1 MCYTLLSAKTVPRHI
16 YLRVLP
22 PLRDEE
28 LPPERKPPPDIP
40 PDERMVLDDDERTVL
55 GADERIVLDEE
66 ERTAELLERDG
77 VLDERTAEDERD
89 GVAEVLTLE
98 REGCVRVVVLTPL
111 LRVALVREGATVP
124 RWVVVEVRVVV
135 VVVAEVRVALP
146 RVALPR
152 VAVPRTLVLP
162 YVALR
167 DACAALPRVV
177 DDVLA
182 RVAEPLLVVV
192 RVALASRTAVRR
204 LCSKARALLTLRE
217 ALRVANERSGWRCAK
232 SLRRTRSY
240 IL

>member
-1 MCYTLLSAKTVPRHI
+1 MPRHI

-28 LPPERKPPPDIP
+28 LPPEREPPPDIP
-40 PDERMVLDDDERTVL
+40 PDERMVLDDAERTLL

-77 VLDERTAEDERD
+77 V
-89 GVAEVLTLE
+89 AEVLTLE
-98 REGCVRVVVLTPL
+98 REGCVRVVVIV
-111 LRVALVREGATVP
+111 LRVVVVREGVAV
-124 RWVVVEVRVVV
+124 VRVVV
-135 VVVAEVRVALP
+135 VVRVVAVEVREVVVVEVRVALP
-146 RVALPR
+146 RVA
-152 VAVPRTLVLP
+152 VVVVPRTLVLP

-167 DACAALPRVV
+167 DAWAALPRVV
-177 DDVLA
+177 VDDVLT

-217 ALRVANERSGWRCAK
+217 ALRVANERSGWRCA
-232 SLRRTRSY
+232 
-240 IL
+240 

>member
-1 MCYTLLSAKTVPRHI
+1 MPRHI

-28 LPPERKPPPDIP
+28 LPPEREPPPDIP

-77 VLDERTAEDERD
+77 V
-89 GVAEVLTLE
+89 VVVLTLE
-98 REGCVRVVVLTPL
+98 REGCVRVVVIVL
-111 LRVALVREGATVP
+111 
-124 RWVVVEVRVVV
+124 RVVV
-135 VVVAEVRVALP
+135 VREGVAVVRVVAVEVREVVVVEVRVALP
-146 RVALPR
+146 RVA
-152 VAVPRTLVLP
+152 VVVVPRTLVLP

-177 DDVLA
+177 DDVLT

-217 ALRVANERSGWRCAK
+217 ALRVANERSGWRCA
-232 SLRRTRSY
+232 
-240 IL
+240 

>member
-1 MCYTLLSAKTVPRHI
+1 M
-16 YLRVLP
+16 
-22 PLRDEE
+22 
-28 LPPERKPPPDIP
+28 
-40 PDERMVLDDDERTVL
+40 
-55 GADERIVLDEE
+55 VLDEE
-66 ERTAELLERDG
+66 ERTAELLERAG

-89 GVAEVLTLE
+89 GVVEVLTLE
-98 REGCVRVVVLTPL
+98 RDGCVRVVVDTLL

-167 DACAALPRVV
+167 DTCAALPREVEE
-177 DDVLA
+177 VLT
-182 RVAEPLLVVV
+182 RVAEPLVAVV

-204 LCSKARALLTLRE
+204 LCSNERAFVTLRD

-232 SLRRTRSY
+232 SLRRTRSC
-240 IL
+240 IGR

>member
-1 MCYTLLSAKTVPRHI
+1 MPRHI

-28 LPPERKPPPDIP
+28 LPPEREPPPDIP
-40 PDERMVLDDDERTVL
+40 PDERMVLDDDERTLL

-77 VLDERTAEDERD
+77 V
-89 GVAEVLTLE
+89 AEVLTLE
-98 REGCVRVVVLTPL
+98 REGCVRVVVIVL
-111 LRVALVREGATVP
+111 
-124 RWVVVEVRVVV
+124 RVVV
-135 VVVAEVRVALP
+135 VREGVAVVRVVAVEVREVVVVEVRVALP
-146 RVALPR
+146 RAAV
-152 VAVPRTLVLP
+152 VVVPRTLVLP

-167 DACAALPRVV
+167 DAWAALPRVV
-177 DDVLA
+177 DDVLT

-217 ALRVANERSGWRCAK
+217 ALRVANERSGWRCA
-232 SLRRTRSY
+232 
-240 IL
+240 

>member
-1 MCYTLLSAKTVPRHI
+1 MPRHI

-28 LPPERKPPPDIP
+28 LPPEREPPPDIP
-40 PDERMVLDDDERTVL
+40 PDERIVL

-77 VLDERTAEDERD
+77 VADERTDDEEDRD

-98 REGCVRVVVLTPL
+98 REGCVRVVVLTLL

-177 DDVLA
+177 DDVLT

>member
-1 MCYTLLSAKTVPRHI
+1 MPRHI
-16 YLRVLP
+16 YYLRVLP

-28 LPPERKPPPDIP
+28 LPPEREPPPDIP

-77 VLDERTAEDERD
+77 V
-89 GVAEVLTLE
+89 VAVLTLE
-98 REGCVRVVVLTPL
+98 REGCVRVVVIV
-111 LRVALVREGATVP
+111 LRVVVVREGVAV
-124 RWVVVEVRVVV
+124 VRVVV
-135 VVVAEVRVALP
+135 VVRVVAVEVREVVVVEVRVALP
-146 RVALPR
+146 RVA
-152 VAVPRTLVLP
+152 VVVPRTLVLP

-167 DACAALPRVV
+167 DACTLPRAVEEE
-177 DDVLA
+177 LT

-217 ALRVANERSGWRCAK
+217 ALRVANERSGWRCA
-232 SLRRTRSY
+232 
-240 IL
+240 

>member
-1 MCYTLLSAKTVPRHI
+1 MPRHI
-16 YLRVLP
+16 YYLRVLP

-28 LPPERKPPPDIP
+28 LPPLREPPPDIP

-77 VLDERTAEDERD
+77 V
-89 GVAEVLTLE
+89 VAVLTLE
-98 REGCVRVVVLTPL
+98 REGCVRVVVIV
-111 LRVALVREGATVP
+111 LRVVVVREGVAV
-124 RWVVVEVRVVV
+124 VRVVV
-135 VVVAEVRVALP
+135 VVRVVAVEVREVVVVEVRVALP
-146 RVALPR
+146 RVA
-152 VAVPRTLVLP
+152 VVVPRTLVLP

-167 DACAALPRVV
+167 DDCTLPRAVEEE
-177 DDVLA
+177 LT

-217 ALRVANERSGWRCAK
+217 ALRVANERSGWRCA
-232 SLRRTRSY
+232 
-240 IL
+240 

>member
-1 MCYTLLSAKTVPRHI
+1 MPRHI
-16 YLRVLP
+16 YYLRVLP

-28 LPPERKPPPDIP
+28 LPPEREPPPDIP

-77 VLDERTAEDERD
+77 V
-89 GVAEVLTLE
+89 AEVLTLE
-98 REGCVRVVVLTPL
+98 REGCVRVVVIV
-111 LRVALVREGATVP
+111 LRVVVVREGVAV
-124 RWVVVEVRVVV
+124 VRVVV
-135 VVVAEVRVALP
+135 VVRVVAVEVREVVVVEVRVALP
-146 RVALPR
+146 RVA
-152 VAVPRTLVLP
+152 VVVPRTLVLP

-167 DACAALPRVV
+167 GACAALPRVV
-177 DDVLA
+177 DDVLT

-217 ALRVANERSGWRCAK
+217 ALRVANERSGWRCA
-232 SLRRTRSY
+232 
-240 IL
+240 

>member
-1 MCYTLLSAKTVPRHI
+1 MPRHI

-28 LPPERKPPPDIP
+28 LPPEREPPPDIP
-40 PDERMVLDDDERTVL
+40 PDERMVLDDDERTLL

-77 VLDERTAEDERD
+77 V
-89 GVAEVLTLE
+89 AEVLTLE
-98 REGCVRVVVLTPL
+98 REGCVRVVVIVL
-111 LRVALVREGATVP
+111 
-124 RWVVVEVRVVV
+124 RVVV
-135 VVVAEVRVALP
+135 VREGVVVVRVVAVEVREVVVVEVRVALP
-146 RVALPR
+146 RVA
-152 VAVPRTLVLP
+152 VVVVPRTLVLP

-177 DDVLA
+177 DDVLT

-217 ALRVANERSGWRCAK
+217 ALRVANERSGWRCA
-232 SLRRTRSY
+232 
-240 IL
+240 

>member
-1 MCYTLLSAKTVPRHI
+1 MPRHI

-28 LPPERKPPPDIP
+28 LPPEREPPPDIP
-40 PDERMVLDDDERTVL
+40 PDERMVLDDDERTLL

-77 VLDERTAEDERD
+77 V
-89 GVAEVLTLE
+89 VAVLTLE
-98 REGCVRVVVLTPL
+98 REGCVRVVVIVL
-111 LRVALVREGATVP
+111 
-124 RWVVVEVRVVV
+124 RVVV
-135 VVVAEVRVALP
+135 VREGVVVVRVVAVEVREVVVVEVRVALP
-146 RVALPR
+146 RVA
-152 VAVPRTLVLP
+152 VVVVPRTLVLP

-167 DACAALPRVV
+167 DAWAALPRVV
-177 DDVLA
+177 DDVLT

-217 ALRVANERSGWRCAK
+217 ALRVANERSGWRCA
-232 SLRRTRSY
+232 
-240 IL
+240 

>member
-1 MCYTLLSAKTVPRHI
+1 M
-16 YLRVLP
+16 P
-22 PLRDEE
+22 P
-28 LPPERKPPPDIP
+28 
-40 PDERMVLDDDERTVL
+40 
-55 GADERIVLDEE
+55 DERIVLDEE
-66 ERTAELLERDG
+66 ERTAELLERAG

-89 GVAEVLTLE
+89 GVVEVLTLE
-98 REGCVRVVVLTPL
+98 RDGCVRVVVDTLL

-167 DACAALPRVV
+167 DTCAALPREVEE
-177 DDVLA
+177 VLT
-182 RVAEPLLVVV
+182 RVAEPLVAVV

-204 LCSKARALLTLRE
+204 LCSNERAFVTLRE

-232 SLRRTRSY
+232 SLRRTRSC
-240 IL
+240 IGR

>member
-1 MCYTLLSAKTVPRHI
+1 MPRHI

-28 LPPERKPPPDIP
+28 LPPEREPPPDIP
-40 PDERMVLDDDERTVL
+40 PDERMVLDDDERTLL

-77 VLDERTAEDERD
+77 V
-89 GVAEVLTLE
+89 VAVLTLE
-98 REGCVRVVVLTPL
+98 REGCVRVVVIV
-111 LRVALVREGATVP
+111 LRVVVVREGVAV
-124 RWVVVEVRVVV
+124 VRVVV
-135 VVVAEVRVALP
+135 VVRVVAVEVREVVVVEVRVALP
-146 RVALPR
+146 RVA
-152 VAVPRTLVLP
+152 VVVPRTLVLP

-167 DACAALPRVV
+167 DAWAALPRVV
-177 DDVLA
+177 DDVLT

-217 ALRVANERSGWRCAK
+217 ALRVANERSGWRCA
-232 SLRRTRSY
+232 
-240 IL
+240 

>member
-1 MCYTLLSAKTVPRHI
+1 MPRHI

-28 LPPERKPPPDIP
+28 LPPEREPPPDIP
-40 PDERMVLDDDERTVL
+40 PDERIVL

-98 REGCVRVVVLTPL
+98 REGCVRVVVIV
-111 LRVALVREGATVP
+111 LRV
-124 RWVVVEVRVVV
+124 VVVRDGVAVVRVVV
-135 VVVAEVRVALP
+135 VVRVVAVEVREVVVVEV

-177 DDVLA
+177 DDVLT

-232 SLRRTRSY
+232 SLRRTRSC
-240 IL
+240 IGR

>member
-1 MCYTLLSAKTVPRHI
+1 VPRHI

-28 LPPERKPPPDIP
+28 LPPEREPPPDIP

-77 VLDERTAEDERD
+77 V
-89 GVAEVLTLE
+89 AEVLTLE
-98 REGCVRVVVLTPL
+98 REGCVRVVVIV
-111 LRVALVREGATVP
+111 LRVVVVREGVAVV
-124 RWVVVEVRVVV
+124 RVVVVVEVRVAV
-135 VVVAEVRVALP
+135 P
-146 RVALPR
+146 RVA
-152 VAVPRTLVLP
+152 VVVVPRTLVLP

-177 DDVLA
+177 DDVLT

-192 RVALASRTAVRR
+192 RVALASCTAVRR

-217 ALRVANERSGWRCAK
+217 ALRVANERSGWRCA
-232 SLRRTRSY
+232 
-240 IL
+240 